1 MQTLKLD
8 EKIQIIED
16 MVNLIMNAKR
26 CPKCSQRALE
36 LVTSGYIPTGIF
48 ECVNAQCPVRTF
60 DPTMP
65 EAI

>member
-1 MQTLKLD
+1 MRMPKLD
-8 EKIQIIED
+8 EQIEIIED
-16 MVNLIMNAKR
+16 VVDRIMNAKR
-26 CPKCSQRALE
+26 CPKCEHRALE
-36 LVTSGYIPTGIF
+36 LITSNYVPTGIF